1 VAKKYDDTVL
11 DGSLLVADNATTM
24 HATSAEPANHA
35 GIAAVSLADIAMT
48 AGNGNGDY
56 TIANG
61 DTSGRKLTVLAQSGV
76 VIDNT
81 GTATHVVGTDG
92 TTLLWC
98 TTCTSQ
104 ALTAAGTVDFPAF
117 DVMEINDPT

>member
-1 VAKKYDDTVL
+1 MAKKFADSVF
-11 DGSLLVADNATTM
+11 DGALQVADNATTM
-24 HATSAEPANHA
+24 HVTSAEPANHA

-48 AGNGNGDY
+48 AGTGNGDY
-56 TIANG
+56 VIEDG
-61 DTSGRKLTVLAQSGV
+61 GVSGRRLRVIAQSGV
-76 VIDNT
+76 TVDAS

-104 ALTAAGTVDFPAF
+104 ALTAGNTVDFPTF
-117 DVMEINDPT
+117 NLNLTDPT

>member
-1 VAKKYDDTVL
+1 MAKKFADSVF
-11 DGSLLVADNATTM
+11 DGALAVADNATTM
-24 HATSAEPANHA
+24 HVTSAEPANHA

-48 AGNGNGDY
+48 AGTGNGDY
-56 TIANG
+56 VIEDG
-61 DTSGRKLTVLAQSGV
+61 GTSGRRLRVIAQSGV
-76 VIDNT
+76 TVDAS

-104 ALTAAGTVDFPAF
+104 ALTSGNTVDFPTF
-117 DVMEINDPT
+117 NLNLPDPV